1 MSIASEL
8 SALNGYIL
16 GAYDEINDK
25 GGTVPANKNMANL
38 ASAIASI
45 SGGGGGEVDISG
57 LFGLTKAVSG
67 TFSVPDASYQ
77 YYTLTHNL
85 GILPK
90 LVIFASDGVEKGD
103 VRYIVGGFVLQTGTM
118 LGNRLM
124 SSGVH
129 IGGGAVLGRT
139 QDTTA
144 LNTAGGFC
152 NVATVEAHAQNVYDL
167 YGNSSGSGGTTY
179 MATSTSA
186 RLVTRWGTSNCY
198 FAPNKTYH
206 YLVAG

>member
-25 GGTVPANKNMANL
+25 GGTAPANKNMANL

-45 SGGGGGEVDISG
+45 PSGGGEVDISG
-57 LFGLTKAVSG
+57 LFGFTKAVSG

-77 YYTLTHNL
+77 EYALTHNL

-90 LVIFASDGVEKGD
+90 LVIFASDEVEKGS

-118 LGNRLM
+118 LSTRLM
-124 SSGVH
+124 SSGIH

-139 QDTTA
+139 QDTDSFS
-144 LNTAGGFC
+144 TAGGWC
-152 NVATVEAHAQNVYDL
+152 NTATAEAHSSEVYDL
-167 YGNSSGSGGTTY
+167 YGSLSGTNGTTY
-179 MATSTSA
+179 MVTSTSA
-186 RLVTRWGTSNCY
+186 HLVAKRGTNRCY
-198 FAPNKTYH
+198 FAPNKAYH
-206 YLVAG
+206 YLIAG